1 MEGSV
6 TVEQALIKG
15 RWQLKYLPM
24 IATFGCIGLGFFLSN
39 QKIFGGW
46 IIPLGFV
53 TGFSLGWILWS
64 YFVMEWKIW
73 AYENV
78 RNIHELQRK
87 AVEEK
92 LIWNSGSWFEK
103 TEFKNYEQKQKL
115 KQLEK
120 KFLEKDV
127 FRDDVSVPKET
138 VIYYSRSTIV
148 FLLVLYL
155 GISVLG
161 GYFLLEEDYFGLLFL
176 GFCLYLSYNQIKK
189 VSDKSPQ
196 IVINDKGIILKNENI
211 ISWDKIYDDKVYN
224 QSNGKS
230 STNYLAF
237 NEEEI
242 SIDDLGISFSELEKL
257 LHVYRVRYEKNKP
270 T

>member
-1 MEGSV
+1 MEGIV
-6 TVEQALIKG
+6 TVEQALSTG
-15 RWQLKYLPM
+15 RWKLKYLPM
-24 IATFGCIGLGFFLSN
+24 IATFGCIGGGFFLSN

-46 IIPLGFV
+46 IIPTGFV
-53 TGFSLGWILWS
+53 AGFSMGWILWS

-92 LIWNSGSWFEK
+92 LIWDSGSWFEK
-103 TEFKNYEQKQKL
+103 TEFKNYEQKLKL

-127 FRDDVSVPKET
+127 YRDDISVPKET
-138 VIYYSRSTIV
+138 IIFYSRNTIA
-148 FLLVLYL
+148 FLLVLYI
-155 GISVLG
+155 GISALG
-161 GYFLLEEDYFGLLFL
+161 VYFLIEKEYIGLLFF
-176 GFCLYLSYNQIKK
+176 GFGLYLSYNQIIKLSEK
-189 VSDKSPQ
+189 NPQ

-211 ISWDKIYDDKVYN
+211 IIWDRIYNDRVYN
-224 QSNGKS
+224 QSNGKN

-237 NEEEI
+237 NDEEI
-242 SIDDLGISFSELEKL
+242 SIDDLGITFSELEKL
-257 LHVYRVRYEKNKP
+257 LHVYRVRYEKENLN
-270 T
+270 

>member
-1 MEGSV
+1 MEGKV
-6 TVEQALIKG
+6 TVDQALSKG
-15 RWQLKYLPM
+15 RLKLKYLPM
-24 IATFGCIGLGFFLSN
+24 IATFGCIGGGFFLSN

-46 IIPLGFV
+46 IIPTGFV
-53 TGFSLGWILWS
+53 AGFTLGWILWS

-92 LIWNSGSWFEK
+92 LIWDSGSWFEK

-120 KFLEKDV
+120 KFLEKDI
-127 FRDDVSVPKET
+127 FRDDISVPKET
-138 VIYYSRSTIV
+138 IIFYSRNTIA
-148 FLLVLYL
+148 FLLVLYI
-155 GISVLG
+155 GISALG
-161 GYFLLEEDYFGLLFL
+161 AYFLFEKEYFGLLFMAL
-176 GFCLYLSYNQIKK
+176 GLYLTYDQFKKIK
-189 VSDKSPQ
+189 DKSHQ
-196 IVINDKGIILKNENI
+196 IVINDKGIILKNENL
-211 ISWDKIYDDKVYN
+211 ISWNKIYNDRVYS

-237 NEEEI
+237 NDEEI
-242 SIDDLGISFSELEKL
+242 SIDDLGITFSELEKL
-257 LHVYRVRYEKNKP
+257 LHVYRVRYEKNSP
-270 T
+270 S

>member
-1 MEGSV
+1 MDGSV
-6 TVEQALIKG
+6 TVEQALSKG

-24 IATFGCIGLGFFLSN
+24 IVTFGCIIGCYFLVEYTFLEGYIILIGFVLGFSM
-39 QKIFGGW
+39 GW
-46 IIPLGFV
+46 LV
-53 TGFSLGWILWS
+53 WN
-64 YFVMEWKIW
+64 YYVMKWKIW
-73 AYENV
+73 SYENV

-176 GFCLYLSYNQIKK
+176 GFGLYLSYNQIKK

-196 IVINDKGIILKNENI
+196 IVINDKGIRLKNENL

-237 NEEEI
+237 NDEEI

-257 LHVYRVRYEKNKP
+257 LHVYRVRYEKYNP
-270 T
+270 S